1 VLALALSPTAVA
13 RQSAS
18 KSPPADPS
26 AAVNQALDLAEKG
39 QCKEALPALRSNLPK
54 IVDKQRRFAVAV
66 SSARC
71 AMSINQMDVAV
82 EFLLLLN
89 REFRHDP
96 RVLYMTTHYFSELA
110 NRAAQDLASS
120 APSSKEAMEL
130 DAEAYESQGKWD
142 EATAEYNT
150 ILQKYPGTPG
160 IHFRLGSI
168 LLARP
173 ATATTS
179 EDAKKQFEAELS
191 IDPTN
196 AAAEFSLGDLARQ
209 DEQWPDAI
217 EHFSK
222 ASHLDEGFS
231 EAFLGLGMSLNAKG
245 SFAKAVEP
253 LEKYVKMQPTD
264 PAGHYQLAISYA
276 RTGRKEEAD
285 KQMALQREAEAK
297 VEQGASRTRQ

>member
-1 VLALALSPTAVA
+1 MASGSIGVAAA

-18 KSPPADPS
+18 KPATGDSS
-26 AAVNQALDLAEKG
+26 AAVTRALDQAEKG
-39 QCKEALPALRSNLPK
+39 QCREALPALRSNLPK
-54 IVDKQRRFAVAV
+54 IADKEQRFAVAV
-66 SSARC
+66 STARC
-71 AMSINQMDVAV
+71 AMSLNQTDVAV
-82 EFLLLLN
+82 ESLLLLN

-120 APSSKEAMEL
+120 APSSKEALEL
-130 DAEAYESQGKWD
+130 DAEANESQGKWD

-168 LLARP
+168 LLAKP
-173 ATATTS
+173 ATATTAD
-179 EDAKKQFEAELS
+179 DAKKEFEAELS

-231 EAFLGLGMSLNAKG
+231 EAFLGLGMALNATG

-264 PAGHYQLAISYA
+264 PAGHYQLAMSYA

-285 KQMALQREAEAK
+285 KQMALQRETEAK